1 MCCVT
6 TVSVAPPQELLKK
19 DGDQKCSIRKYF
31 RTWPLDSSRS
41 RREETALTRLT
52 NAIISDR
59 GSVHEKV
66 GVVGVAS
73 GFA

>member
-1 MCCVT
+1 MLV
-6 TVSVAPPQELLKK
+6 
-19 DGDQKCSIRKYF
+19 RKYF
-31 RTWPLDSSRS
+31 RTWPPDSSRS

-59 GSVHEKV
+59 ASVHEKV